1 MPPRITA
8 VQVNAFRLT
17 RHHLA
22 GAQRSN
28 LLDVTGDVCGIQ
40 AQIMASAQLSLDA
53 RIPGLTREEI
63 RGALNEKRTLIKT
76 HCMRQ
81 TLHLLPSAQYSTYIS
96 ANRKTRVKQVRN
108 VMDRFKITDR
118 EADQL
123 LRALLDAL
131 AEKPMAQKALRA
143 AVRPRVGKK
152 VRAWMDKV
160 WGIVRPAVV
169 EGLVCYG
176 PDEGNEITYVR
187 TEDWLPKQNSI
198 DAESAQRFLLRAY
211 LRAYGPATARD
222 FAFWSGISMKEVA
235 PAWKSIEE
243 EFAEVELEGR
253 KAFILRED
261 LEVLRESS
269 LAAPNL
275 RLLANFDVFLLAHAE
290 KSHMVHDRHYKLIY
304 RNQGWISPVIL
315 LDGRVVGTWSHK
327 MTGKKLAIELRP
339 FEKLPRSLH
348 PLIEAESERIA
359 NFVGAGVH
367 DRPGVDV
374 GFGFDAAR
382 EKKKAKPDVKSGA

>member
-1 MPPRITA
+1 MALRITPA
-8 VQVNAFRLT
+8 QVNAFRLT

-22 GAQRSN
+22 GTQCSN
-28 LLDVTGDVCGIQ
+28 LLDVTSDVCGIQ
-40 AQIMASAQLSLDA
+40 AQIMGCAHLGLNA
-53 RIPGLTREEI
+53 RVPNLTREEI
-63 RGALNEKRTLIKT
+63 RSALIDKRTLVKA

-81 TLHLLPSAQYSTYIS
+81 TLHLLPATQYATYIS
-96 ANRKTRVKQVRN
+96 ANKKTRVKQVRN
-108 VMDRFKITDR
+108 VMDRFKIPDR

-123 LRALLDAL
+123 TRVLLEVL
-131 AEKPMAQKALRA
+131 AEKPLAQKALRA
-143 AVRPRVGKK
+143 AVRPQVSKR

-187 TEDWLPKQNSI
+187 TEDWLPKQKSI
-198 DAESAQRFLLRAY
+198 DPESAQRFLLRAY

-235 PAWKSIEE
+235 AVWKSIED
-243 EFAEVELEGR
+243 EFSEVELEDR
-253 KAFILRED
+253 KAYILRED
-261 LEVLRESS
+261 EAALRKSS
-269 LAAPNL
+269 LKNPNL

-315 LDGRVVGTWSHK
+315 LDGKVIGTWSHK
-327 MTGKKLAIELRP
+327 VTGKKRAIALHP
-339 FEKLPRSLH
+339 FEKLPKSLNDQV
-348 PLIEAESERIA
+348 ESEIQRINDFYA
-359 NFVGAGVH
+359 V
-367 DRPGVDV
+367 
-374 GFGFDAAR
+374 
-382 EKKKAKPDVKSGA
+382 

>member
-8 VQVNAFRLT
+8 AQVNAFRLS
-17 RHHLA
+17 RHHLT
-22 GAQRSN
+22 GGQRSN

-40 AQIMASAQLSLDA
+40 AQIMTSAHLALNA
-53 RIPGLTREEI
+53 RIPNLTREEI
-63 RGALNEKRTLIKT
+63 RSALNEKRTLIKT

-96 ANRKTRVKQVRN
+96 ANRKTRLKQVRN
-108 VMDRFKITDR
+108 VMDRFKITER

-123 LRALLDAL
+123 LRALLEAL
-131 AEKPMAQKALRA
+131 AEKPLAQKALRA
-143 AVRPRVGKK
+143 AVRPRVSKK

-187 TEDWLPKQNSI
+187 TEDWLPKQKSI
-198 DAESAQRFLLRAY
+198 DPESAQRFLLRGY
-211 LRAYGPATARD
+211 LRAYGPATVRD

-235 PAWKSIEE
+235 AVWKSIEE
-243 EFAEVELEGR
+243 EIAEVELEER
-253 KAFILRED
+253 KAFMLRED
-261 LEVLRESS
+261 LEVLRGSS
-269 LAAPNL
+269 LAKPNL

-290 KSHMVHDRHYKLIY
+290 KSHMAHDRYYKLIY

-327 MTGKKLAIELRP
+327 LTGKKLAIALKP
-339 FEKLPRSLH
+339 FSKLPKSLH
-348 PLIEAESERIA
+348 SLIEAESARIA
-359 NFVGAGVH
+359 TFVGAGVH
-367 DRPGVDV
+367 DRPGVDL
-374 GFGFDAAR
+374 GFGLDVAP
-382 EKKKAKPDVKSGA
+382 EKSKAKSQR

>member
-1 MPPRITA
+1 MPPRITPA
-8 VQVNAFRLT
+8 QVNAFRLS

-22 GAQRSN
+22 GSQRTN
-28 LLDVTGDVCGIQ
+28 LLEVTSDVCGIQ
-40 AQIMASAQLSLDA
+40 AQIMGCAHLALNA
-53 RIPGLTREEI
+53 RLPNLTCEEI
-63 RGALNEKRTLIKT
+63 RSALNDKRMLIKV

-81 TLHLLPSAQYSTYIS
+81 TLHLLPSAQYATYIS
-96 ANRKTRVKQVRN
+96 ANKKTRVKQVRN

-123 LRALLDAL
+123 MRALLDAL
-131 AEKPMAQKALRA
+131 AEKPLAQKALRA
-143 AVRPRVGKK
+143 AVRPQVSKK

-187 TEDWLPKQNSI
+187 TEDWLPKQKSI
-198 DAESAQRFLLRAY
+198 DPESAQRFLLRGY

-222 FAFWSGISMKEVA
+222 FAFWSGISMKEVTA
-235 PAWKSIEE
+235 VWKSIED
-243 EFAEVELEGR
+243 EFGEVEVEDR
-253 KAFILRED
+253 KAYILRED
-261 LEVLRESS
+261 ESALRKSS
-269 LAAPNL
+269 LKNPNL

-315 LDGRVVGTWSHK
+315 LDGKVIGTWSHK
-327 MTGKKLAIELRP
+327 VTGKKLAIALSP
-339 FEKLPRSLH
+339 FDKLPKSLNDQ
-348 PLIEAESERIA
+348 IESETQRIA
-359 NFVGAGVH
+359 KFVGDGVH
-367 DRPGVDV
+367 RPPVFGLGVSSEVRTDHP
-374 GFGFDAAR
+374 
-382 EKKKAKPDVKSGA
+382 KPHRGRR

>member
-1 MPPRITA
+1 MPPRITPA
-8 VQVNAFRLT
+8 QINAFRLT

-28 LLDVTGDVCGIQ
+28 LLEVTSDVCGIQ
-40 AQIMASAQLSLDA
+40 AQIMACAHLSLNA
-53 RIPGLTREEI
+53 RIPILTRDEI
-63 RGALNEKRTLIKT
+63 RAALYDKRTLVKA

-81 TLHLLPSAQYSTYIS
+81 TLHLLPAAQYATYIS
-96 ANRKTRVKQVRN
+96 ANKKTRAKQVRN

-123 LRALLDAL
+123 TRVLLDAL
-131 AEKPMAQKALRA
+131 AEKPLAQNALRA
-143 AVRPRVGKK
+143 AIRPQVSKR

-176 PDEGNEITYVR
+176 PDAGNEITYVR
-187 TEDWLPKQNSI
+187 TEDWLPKQKSI
-198 DAESAQRFLLRAY
+198 DPESAQQFLLRAY

-235 PAWKSIEE
+235 AVWKSIED
-243 EFAEVELEGR
+243 EFSEVELEDR
-253 KAFILRED
+253 KAYILRED
-261 LEVLRESS
+261 ESALRKSS
-269 LAAPNL
+269 LKSPNL

-315 LDGRVVGTWSHK
+315 LDGKVIGTWSHK
-327 MTGKKLAIELRP
+327 VTGQKLAIALNP
-339 FEKLPRSLH
+339 FSKLPKSLH
-348 PLIEAESERIA
+348 PQIDAESERIA
-359 NFVGAGVH
+359 KFVGAGVH
-367 DRPGVDV
+367 HRPGLDL
-374 GFGFDAAR
+374 GFGLDVAP
-382 EKKKAKPDVKSGA
+382 KK

>member
-1 MPPRITA
+1 MPPRISA
-8 VQVNAFRLT
+8 AQVNAFRLT

-22 GAQRSN
+22 GPQRSN
-28 LLDVTGDVCGIQ
+28 LLDVISDVCGIQ
-40 AQIMASAQLSLDA
+40 AQIMASAHLSLNA
-53 RIPGLTREEI
+53 RLPNLTRDEI
-63 RGALNEKRTLIKT
+63 RSALNEKRTLIKT

-81 TLHLLPSAQYSTYIS
+81 TLHLLPSAQYATYIS
-96 ANRKTRVKQVRN
+96 ANKKTRIKQVRN

-123 LRALLDAL
+123 LRALMDAL
-131 AEKPMAQKALRA
+131 AETPLGQKALRT
-143 AVRPRVGKK
+143 AVRPQVSKK

-176 PDEGNEITYVR
+176 PDDGNEITYVR
-187 TEDWLPKQNSI
+187 TEDWLPKQKSI

-235 PAWKSIEE
+235 AAWKSIEE
-243 EFAEVELEGR
+243 EFAEIELEDR

-261 LEVLRESS
+261 LRELRASS
-269 LAAPNL
+269 LEKPNL

-315 LDGRVVGTWSHK
+315 LDGRVVGMWSYK
-327 MTGKKLAIELRP
+327 VAGKKLAVALKP
-339 FEKLPRSLH
+339 FSKLPKSLH
-348 PLIEAESERIA
+348 PQIEAETERIA
-359 NFVGAGVH
+359 KFVGAGVH
-367 DRPGVDV
+367 LPPGVDV
-374 GFGFDAAR
+374 GFGLDVAHGGS
-382 EKKKAKPDVKSGA
+382 KAKPQR

>member
-1 MPPRITA
+1 MAPRITPA
-8 VQVNAFRLT
+8 QVNAFRLT

-22 GAQRSN
+22 GTQRSN
-28 LLDVTGDVCGIQ
+28 LLDVTSDVCGIQ
-40 AQIMASAQLSLDA
+40 AQIMGCAHLALNA
-53 RIPGLTREEI
+53 RIPNLTREEI
-63 RGALNEKRTLIKT
+63 RASLYEKRTLVKA

-81 TLHLLPSAQYSTYIS
+81 TLHVLPSSQYATYIS
-96 ANRKTRVKQVRN
+96 ANRKTRAKQVRN

-123 LRALLDAL
+123 TRVLLEDL
-131 AEKPMAQKALRA
+131 AEKPLAQKALRA
-143 AVRPRVGKK
+143 AVRPQVSKR

-187 TEDWLPKQNSI
+187 TEDWLPKQKPI
-198 DAESAQRFLLRAY
+198 DPESAQRFLLRAY

-235 PAWKSIEE
+235 AVWKSVEG
-243 EFAEVELEGR
+243 EFSEVELEDR
-253 KAFILRED
+253 KAYILRED
-261 LEVLRESS
+261 EAALRKSS
-269 LAAPNL
+269 LKTPNL

-290 KSHMVHDRHYKLIY
+290 KSHMVHDRHYKKIY

-315 LDGRVVGTWSHK
+315 LDGKVIGTWSQK
-327 MTGKKLAIELRP
+327 VTGKKRAIALQP
-339 FEKLPRSLH
+339 FEKLPKSLDAQ
-348 PLIEAESERIA
+348 IESETQRITDFYTA
-359 NFVGAGVH
+359 
-367 DRPGVDV
+367 
-374 GFGFDAAR
+374 
-382 EKKKAKPDVKSGA
+382 

>member
-1 MPPRITA
+1 
-8 VQVNAFRLT
+8 
-17 RHHLA
+17 
-22 GAQRSN
+22 
-28 LLDVTGDVCGIQ
+28 
-40 AQIMASAQLSLDA
+40 MASAQLSLDA

-152 VRAWMDKV
+152 VRDWMDKI

-339 FEKLPRSLH
+339 FEELPRSLH

-359 NFVGAGVH
+359 KFVGAGVH

-382 EKKKAKPDVKSGA
+382 EKKKAKPDFKSGA

>member
-1 MPPRITA
+1 MPPRITSA
-8 VQVNAFRLT
+8 QVNAFRLT

-22 GAQRSN
+22 GTQRSN
-28 LLDVTGDVCGIQ
+28 LLDVTSDVCGIQ
-40 AQIMASAQLSLDA
+40 AQIMASAHLSLNA
-53 RIPGLTREEI
+53 RLPDLTRDEI
-63 RGALNEKRTLIKT
+63 RSALNEKRTLIKT

-81 TLHLLPSAQYSTYIS
+81 TLHLLPSAQYATYIS
-96 ANRKTRVKQVRN
+96 ANKKTRAKQVRN

-123 LRALLDAL
+123 LCALMDAL
-131 AEKPMAQKALRA
+131 AEKPLAQKALRA
-143 AVRPRVGKK
+143 AVRPQVSKK

-176 PDEGNEITYVR
+176 PDDGNEITYVR
-187 TEDWLPKQNSI
+187 TEDWLPKQKSI
-198 DAESAQRFLLRAY
+198 DPESAQQFLLRAY

-235 PAWKSIEE
+235 AAWKSVED
-243 EFAEVELEGR
+243 EFAEVELEDR

-261 LEVLRESS
+261 LRELRTSS
-269 LAAPNL
+269 LEKPNL

-315 LDGRVVGTWSHK
+315 LDGKVIGTWSQK
-327 MTGKKLAIELRP
+327 VTGKKLAIALKP
-339 FEKLPRSLH
+339 FDRLPKSLH
-348 PLIEAESERIA
+348 PQIEAEAERIA
-359 NFVGAGVH
+359 KFVGAGVQLP
-367 DRPGVDV
+367 PGVDV
-374 GFGFDAAR
+374 GFG
-382 EKKKAKPDVKSGA
+382 

>member
-1 MPPRITA
+1 MPPRITSA
-8 VQVNAFRLT
+8 QVNAFRLT

-22 GAQRSN
+22 GTQRSN
-28 LLDVTGDVCGIQ
+28 LLDVASDVCGIQ
-40 AQIMASAQLSLDA
+40 AQIMASAQLSLNA
-53 RIPGLTREEI
+53 RLPNLTRDEI
-63 RGALNEKRTLIKT
+63 RSALNEKRTLIKT

-81 TLHLLPSAQYSTYIS
+81 TLHLLPSAQYATYIS
-96 ANRKTRVKQVRN
+96 ANKKTRAKQVRN

-123 LRALLDAL
+123 LCALMDAL
-131 AEKPMAQKALRA
+131 AEKPLAQKALRA
-143 AVRPRVGKK
+143 AVRPQVSKK

-176 PDEGNEITYVR
+176 PDDGNEITYVR
-187 TEDWLPKQNSI
+187 TEDWLPKQKSI
-198 DAESAQRFLLRAY
+198 DPESAQQFLLRAY

-235 PAWKSIEE
+235 AAWKSVED
-243 EFAEVELEGR
+243 EFAEVELEDR

-261 LEVLRESS
+261 LRELRTSS
-269 LAAPNL
+269 LEKPDL

-315 LDGRVVGTWSHK
+315 LDGKVIGTWSQK
-327 MTGKKLAIELRP
+327 VTGKKLAIALKP
-339 FEKLPRSLH
+339 FDRLPKSLH
-348 PLIEAESERIA
+348 PQIEAEAERIA
-359 NFVGAGVH
+359 KFVGAGVH
-367 DRPGVDV
+367 LPPGVDV
-374 GFGFDAAR
+374 GFGLDVAP
-382 EKKKAKPDVKSGA
+382 EKSKAKSQR